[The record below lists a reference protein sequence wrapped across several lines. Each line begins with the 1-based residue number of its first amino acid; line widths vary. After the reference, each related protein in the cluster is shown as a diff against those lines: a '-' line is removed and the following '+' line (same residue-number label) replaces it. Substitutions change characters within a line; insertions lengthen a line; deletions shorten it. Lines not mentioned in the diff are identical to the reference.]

1 MLDIAV
7 SYNRYKFLGD
17 EFLTWL
23 WFMIETDQNRLC
35 RYDPDL
41 VSLNIGSR
49 MVLENTRNNAKET
62 VTIKGQDANLEEG
75 LLALKKGAVVTEIH
89 LSYKSGDQ
97 HWQFNLK
104 GESLNISNLKLPET
118 GPVETPEDLEGAVI
132 EKIYLIEKVVGLV
145 NNLFS
150 HFIKLRISNEWRNQ
164 TVFRIRNWAM
174 SLGKRPPDID
184 PE

>member
-7 SYNRYKFLGD
+7 AYNRYKFLGN

-23 WFMIETDQNRLC
+23 WFMIETDQNRLH

-49 MVLENTRNNAKET
+49 LVLENTRNNAKET
-62 VTIKGQDANLEEG
+62 ITIKGEDANLEEG
-75 LLALKKGAVVTEIH
+75 LLSLKKGAVVTEIH
-89 LSYKSGDQ
+89 LSYKSGAQ
-97 HWQFNLK
+97 HWQFSLK
-104 GESLNISNLKLPET
+104 GESLNISNLKMPET

-132 EKIYLIEKVVGLV
+132 EKAYLMKKVIGLV

-150 HFIKLRISNEWRNQ
+150 HFVKLRVSDEWRNQ
-164 TVFRIRNWAM
+164 TVSRIRKWA
-174 SLGKRPPDID
+174 SS
-184 PE
+184 

>member
-7 SYNRYKFLGD
+7 AYNRYKFLGN

-23 WFMIETDQNRLC
+23 WFMIETDQNRL
-35 RYDPDL
+35 RQYDPDL

-62 VTIKGQDANLEEG
+62 VTIKGEDANLEEG
-75 LLALKKGAVVTEIH
+75 LLALKKGAVVTEIY
-89 LSYKSGDQ
+89 LSYKAGDQ
-97 HWQFNLK
+97 HWRFNLK

-118 GPVETPEDLEGAVI
+118 GPVETPEDLEGVII
-132 EKIYLIEKVVGLV
+132 EKAYLLEKVIGLV

-150 HFIKLRISNEWRNQ
+150 HFIKLRVSNEWRNQ
-164 TVFRIRNWAM
+164 TVSRIRKWAA
-174 SLGKRPPDID
+174 S
-184 PE
+184 

>member
-7 SYNRYKFLGD
+7 AYNRYKFLGN

-23 WFMIETDQNRLC
+23 WFMIETDQNRLR
-35 RYDPDL
+35 RYDPLL

-49 MVLENTRNNAKET
+49 LVLENTRNNAKET
-62 VTIKGQDANLEEG
+62 ITIKGEDANLEEG

-89 LSYKSGDQ
+89 LSYKAGAQ
-97 HWQFNLK
+97 HWQFSLK

-118 GPVETPEDLEGAVI
+118 GPVETKEDLEGAVI
-132 EKIYLIEKVVGLV
+132 EKTYLAETVIGLV

-150 HFIKLRISNEWRNQ
+150 HFVKLRVSDEWRNQ
-164 TVFRIRNWAM
+164 TVSRIRKWA
-174 SLGKRPPDID
+174 SS
-184 PE
+184 

>member
-7 SYNRYKFLGD
+7 AYNRYKFLGN

-23 WFMIETDQNRLC
+23 WFMIETDQNRLR
-35 RYDPDL
+35 RYDPDF

-49 MVLENTRNNAKET
+49 LVLENTRNNAKET
-62 VTIKGQDANLEEG
+62 ITIKGEDANLEEG

-89 LSYKSGDQ
+89 LSYKAGDQ
-97 HWQFNLK
+97 RWQFSLK

-132 EKIYLIEKVVGLV
+132 EKAYLMEKVIGLV

-150 HFIKLRISNEWRNQ
+150 HFIKLRVSNKWRNQ
-164 TVFRIRNWAM
+164 TVSRIRKWA
-174 SLGKRPPDID
+174 SS
-184 PE
+184 